1 MDPGQGEKGL
11 ALPTP
16 CKTFVLSRWMS
27 NFFEPQAYWET
38 TARSNTRHFV
48 GYCRVAGRMSGWSV
62 PTWRLAG
69 CLAEQGYGRAVVW
82 NINCAK

>member
-1 MDPGQGEKGL
+1 MDTGQGEKGL

-27 NFFEPQAYWET
+27 NYFEPQAYRET
-38 TARSNTRHFV
+38 TARVTHGILLV
-48 GYCRVAGRMSGWSV
+48 TAGRPAGC
-62 PTWRLAG
+62 RLVRTDLAPAG
-69 CLAEQGYGRAVVW
+69 CLAELDYGTTMVW